1 VQPDLRHQPLV
12 HADRGRAVPP
22 AEFETWVASARTR
35 FADTMPARPALAA
48 AGADTIHIAAAP
60 Q

>member
-1 VQPDLRHQPLV
+1 MPIVV
-12 HADRGRAVPP
+12 RAVPP

-48 AGADTIHIAAAP
+48 AGADPIHIATARP
-60 Q
+60 